1 MKKKKILMLV
11 CMAVLAVTVVIPV
24 NAAKKTNKKQI
35 QVLNLYQDQKTD
47 IEEAEYL
54 VSYLEDKNIDEESVE
69 KQEKEEWYIDIKTG
83 KITKDSQ
90 YKRHF
95 YNDGWTIE
103 FKDDKGKIL
112 YSTEDEEDEGSYR
125 VLHEFNKDKFLVV
138 ERLESIDERSIY
150 LGFMNAKGKWKQ
162 DPWKVDNDLLGSGY
176 KGDELFQLGKGIVGF
191 CIKNTGTSTL
201 LVFDSN
207 TDKVFSISNVW
218 PKNLYYCGGKMV
230 YQIWEASRTYEICV
244 ADSEGN
250 VTKLH
255 EEGVDLLDSNE
266 NGFLTDE
273 NGISFYDLSGNLQWS
288 FNKYDVSSAWL
299 YGKNVFVKLNGN
311 DGNTYI
317 SNINQKTG
325 ELVYEPIRIFND
337 EITGKY
343 MVDIRSNKDNL
354 EIVNLVNGKSKNTIK
369 VSAKYISKSK
379 VKYSGNGIFV
389 FSTISEKNNVGDCR
403 IFDVKGK
410 EIRPYVKK

>member
-1 MKKKKILMLV
+1 
-11 CMAVLAVTVVIPV
+11 
-24 NAAKKTNKKQI
+24 
-35 QVLNLYQDQKTD
+35 
-47 IEEAEYL
+47 
-54 VSYLEDKNIDEESVE
+54 
-69 KQEKEEWYIDIKTG
+69 
-83 KITKDSQ
+83 
-90 YKRHF
+90 
-95 YNDGWTIE
+95 
-103 FKDDKGKIL
+103 
-112 YSTEDEEDEGSYR
+112 
-125 VLHEFNKDKFLVV
+125 
-138 ERLESIDERSIY
+138 
-150 LGFMNAKGKWKQ
+150 
-162 DPWKVDNDLLGSGY
+162 
-176 KGDELFQLGKGIVGF
+176 
-191 CIKNTGTSTL
+191 
-201 LVFDSN
+201 
-207 TDKVFSISNVW
+207 
-218 PKNLYYCGGKMV
+218 MV

-369 VSAKYISKSK
+369 VSANIYQKLK
-379 VKYSGNGIFV
+379 
-389 FSTISEKNNVGDCR
+389 
-403 IFDVKGK
+403 
-410 EIRPYVKK
+410 